1 MKTSVNGIS
10 IIKEFEG
17 IRLTAYQCSGLV
29 WTIGW
34 GTTKMHGV
42 KVKEGDIIDMETA
55 EDLFLEDLRRIE
67 DIVNAR
73 LLISITQNQFDALV
87 SHTYNTGG
95 SDNLFDFINSD
106 AGKKKI
112 HNWFVTT
119 YVTSKS
125 ILVPGLV
132 NRRKKEADLF
142 FRK

>member
-1 MKTSVNGIS
+1 MKTSLNGIS

-17 IRLTAYQCSGLV
+17 LRLTAYQCSGLI

-34 GTTKMHGV
+34 GTTKMHEV
-42 KVKEGDIIDMETA
+42 KVKEGDIIDFETA
-55 EDLFLEDLRRIE
+55 ENLFLEDLRRIE
-67 DIVNAR
+67 DIVHSR

-106 AGKKKI
+106 AGKVEI

-119 YVTSKS
+119 YITSKS
-125 ILVPGLV
+125 ILVQGLV